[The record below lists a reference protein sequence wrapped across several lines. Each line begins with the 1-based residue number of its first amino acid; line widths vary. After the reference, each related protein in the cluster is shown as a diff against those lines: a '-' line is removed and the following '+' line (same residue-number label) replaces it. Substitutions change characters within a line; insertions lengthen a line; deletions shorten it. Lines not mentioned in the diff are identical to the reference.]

1 MTKEQ
6 LSNLKQARDLLRD
19 ICEEQVDCVECPLQ
33 NNYPFNMC
41 WYEGVDSV
49 YFEQDKNAVTT
60 KENEV
65 EK

>member
-6 LSNLKQARDLLRD
+6 LSNLKQARDLLHD

-41 WYEGVDSV
+41 WYEGIDSV
-49 YFEQDKNAVTT
+49 YFEQAKEIIVT
-60 KENEV
+60 KE
-65 EK
+65 K

>member
-6 LSNLKQARDLLRD
+6 LSNLKQARDLLRN

-49 YFEQDKNAVTT
+49 YFEQA
-60 KENEV
+60 KENVVSKEN
-65 EK
+65 

>member
-49 YFEQDKNAVTT
+49 YFEQA
-60 KENEV
+60 KENVVSKEN
-65 EK
+65 